1 MVDGNPLEK
10 RVSLSRRSLLSAAV
24 GITSTAVQGSTMPRT
39 AAPEPRSSERPSFDQ
54 AAIRDD
60 FAIVRTDQIFL
71 NTAYSAP
78 IPRQVV
84 TAGIEALHRKEIDPL
99 ADPASDA
106 VRDGFAKLINASP
119 DEIGLLHST
128 GEAENVIAR
137 GLDLKAGDNVVI
149 SSLHYDNEFILY
161 RVLEKELG
169 IVFRIVPHREGAV
182 EAKDVAPFVDRRTR
196 LISVAL
202 VSHQNGY
209 VHDLRSLGDLA
220 HSYGAYLYADAIQ
233 AVGSIVI
240 DVQATQ
246 VDFLCAGAYKWLL
259 SRNGVAPF
267 YVKRSL
273 FDRLRV
279 DRYGEGQI
287 ADRLQHWQYNL
298 YTNAR
303 RFESATAS
311 NGPTAELAAS
321 LKYIEQIGIANI
333 DAHGARLGLKL
344 QGALSGMGHR
354 LFTPMG
360 NRCPIVSFYI
370 NQPVG
375 KARALFA
382 DNKINV
388 TARNGTVRV
397 SPALFN
403 TDADIERFIHVA
415 RELL

>member
-1 MVDGNPLEK
+1 MARIN
-10 RVSLSRRSLLSAAV
+10 RRSFLSAAA
-24 GITSTAVQGSTMPRT
+24 GITSAAVQAKIMQRAD
-39 AAPEPRSSERPSFDQ
+39 AASPRSSDTPKFDQ

-60 FAIVRTDQIFL
+60 FEILKTDQVFL

-84 TAGIEALHRKEIDPL
+84 MAGIEALHRKEVDPL
-99 ADPASDA
+99 SEPASDD
-106 VRDGFAKLINASP
+106 VRAGFAKLINASP

-161 RVLEKELG
+161 RVLAKELG
-169 IVFRIVPHREGAV
+169 VDFRIAPHREGAV
-182 EAKDVAPFVDRRTR
+182 EAKDVEPFVDSRTR

-209 VHDLRSLGDLA
+209 VHDLRALAELA

-233 AVGSIVI
+233 AVGSISV
-240 DVQATQ
+240 DVRATQ

-273 FDRLRV
+273 FDRLRI

-287 ADRLQHWQYNL
+287 ANRLPNWQYSL
-298 YTNAR
+298 YTDAR

-311 NGPTAELAAS
+311 NGATAELAAS
-321 LKYIEQIGIANI
+321 LKYIAQIGSANI
-333 DAHGARLGLKL
+333 DAHGVRLGLKL
-344 QGALSGMGHR
+344 QHELTRMGHR
-354 LFTPMG
+354 LFTPSG
-360 NRCPIVSFYI
+360 NRCPIVAFYT
-370 NQPVG
+370 NKPVDDV
-375 KARALFA
+375 RALFA
-382 DNKINV
+382 ANKINV

-403 TDADIERFIHVA
+403 NDADIERLLDAA
-415 RELL
+415 RKLL

>member
-1 MVDGNPLEK
+1 MLDVMAYI
-10 RVSLSRRSLLSAAV
+10 SRRSFLSAAAGV
-24 GITSTAVQGSTMPRT
+24 TSAAAQGNLLQRAD
-39 AAPEPRSSERPSFDQ
+39 AASPRSREAPKFDQ
-54 AAIRDD
+54 AAIRHD
-60 FAIVRTDQIFL
+60 FEILNTDQVFL

-84 TAGIEALHRKEIDPL
+84 MAGIEALHRKEVNPL
-99 ADPASDA
+99 EDPASDA
-106 VRDGFAKLINASP
+106 VRAGFAKLINASP

-161 RVLEKELG
+161 RILEKELG
-169 IVFRIVPHREGAV
+169 VDFRVAPHRAGAV
-182 EAKDVAPFVDRRTR
+182 EARDVEPFVDRRTR

-209 VHDLRSLGDLA
+209 VHDLRALAELA
-220 HSYGAYLYADAIQ
+220 HSHGAYLYADAIQ
-233 AVGSIVI
+233 AVGSICV
-240 DVQATQ
+240 DVRATQ

-273 FDRLRV
+273 FDRLRI

-287 ADRLQHWQYNL
+287 ANRLPNWQYDL
-298 YTNAR
+298 YTDAR

-311 NGPTAELAAS
+311 NGATAELAAS
-321 LKYIEQIGIANI
+321 LKYLDQIGVANI
-333 DAHGARLGLKL
+333 DAHGVKLGLKL
-344 QGALSGMGHR
+344 QQELSRMGHR

-360 NRCPIVSFYI
+360 NRCPIVAFYA
-370 NQPVG
+370 NKPVSM
-375 KARALFA
+375 ARALFSE
-382 DNKINV
+382 NKINV

-403 TDADIERFIHVA
+403 NDEDIERLLDTA
-415 RELL
+415 RKLL

>member
-1 MVDGNPLEK
+1 MLE
-10 RVSLSRRSLLSAAV
+10 VMAHINRRSFLSAAACV
-24 GITSTAVQGSTMPRT
+24 TSAAAQAKITRQPD
-39 AAPEPRSSERPSFDQ
+39 AAPPRSRVTPKFDQ

-60 FAIVRTDQIFL
+60 FEILKAGQVFL

-78 IPRQVV
+78 IPQQVV
-84 TAGIEALHRKEIDPL
+84 MAGIEALRRKEVDPL

-106 VRDGFAKLINASP
+106 VRAGFARLINASP

-161 RVLEKELG
+161 RALEKELG
-169 IVFRIVPHREGAV
+169 IDFRVAPHRDGAV
-182 EAKDVAPFVDRRTR
+182 EAKDIEPFVDLRTR

-209 VHDLRSLGDLA
+209 VHDLRALAELA

-233 AVGSIVI
+233 AVGSICV
-240 DVQATQ
+240 DVRATQ

-267 YVKRSL
+267 FVKRSL
-273 FDRLRV
+273 FDRLRI

-287 ADRLQHWQYNL
+287 ANRLPNWQYNL
-298 YTNAR
+298 YTDAR

-311 NGPTAELAAS
+311 NGATAELAAS
-321 LKYIEQIGIANI
+321 LKYIDKVGVANI
-333 DAHGARLGLKL
+333 DAHGVNLGLKL
-344 QGALSGMGHR
+344 QREVSRMGHR

-360 NRCPIVSFYI
+360 NRCPIVAFYTDK
-370 NQPVG
+370 PAST
-375 KARALFA
+375 ARSLFA
-382 DNKINV
+382 KEKINV

-403 TDADIERFIHVA
+403 NDEDIERFLDAA
-415 RELL
+415 RKLL